1 MLVGRREVGGS
12 VREIPNHQVND
23 ITDDVRAGALG
34 QAVAPA
40 RLGWRWRRRA
50 ELERRVRSEDLTNDV
65 RMDIEERVERPTR
78 ECRRPERDAVRV
90 QLEDALPADD
100 VSAGLEIDR
109 GLRARPGQQTEG
121 LELARRGPISR

>member
-1 MLVGRREVGGS
+1 MKLSRSRR
-12 VREIPNHQVND
+12 
-23 ITDDVRAGALG
+23 
-34 QAVAPA
+34 
-40 RLGWRWRRRA
+40 RLGKRRRRRCQRWRRRA
-50 ELERRVRSEDLTNDV
+50 ELERRVRSEDITNDV
-65 RMDIEERVERPTR
+65 RMDIEERVERPDR

-109 GLRARPGQQTEG
+109 DLRARPGQQTEG